1 MNDRQNNDTIL
12 RPTGWGEYIG
22 QHSTVQSIRM
32 HLEASKKRNDTP
44 EHILLFG
51 PPGMGKT
58 TLANLVATEIGGNLR
73 TTSGPALEKVGDL
86 ASVITNLSP
95 GDVLFIDEIHR
106 LNKMIEE
113 VLYPAMERGVLD
125 IILGKGPS
133 ARTVQLDLPPFTII
147 AATTRVSLLSAPLRS
162 RFSGGSYRLE
172 PYSESEMAVIIDRSA
187 QILDIPLQPDARD
200 LLVSA
205 SRSTP
210 RTANYL
216 LKRVRDYAQV
226 HNIPYNTDTVRQTF
240 DLLGIDTTGLSRSDR
255 QYLEALYT
263 KFSGGPVGVKTLA
276 AALDEDEGT
285 LEDVIE
291 PYLMRMGYIERTA
304 RGREITELGKNH
316 IINNTD

>member
-1 MNDRQNNDTIL
+1 MNDRQNNDTLL
-12 RPTGWGEYIG
+12 RPTAWDEYIG
-22 QHSTVQSIRM
+22 QHSTVQSVRM

-58 TLANLVATEIGGNLR
+58 TLANLVANEIGGNLR

-106 LNKMIEE
+106 LNKLIEE

-147 AATTRVSLLSAPLRS
+147 AATTRVSLISAPLRS
-162 RFSGGSYRLE
+162 RFSGGTYRLE
-172 PYSESEMAVIIDRSA
+172 PYTESEMTTIVGRSA
-187 QILDIPLQPDARD
+187 QLLDIPLEPDACN

-216 LKRVRDYAQV
+216 LKRIRDYAQV
-226 HNIPYNTDTVRQTF
+226 HDLPYSADTVRKTF
-240 DLLGIDTTGLSRSDR
+240 ELLGIDEQGLSRSDR
-255 QYLEALYT
+255 HYLEALQN
-263 KFSGGPVGVKTLA
+263 KFNGGPVGVKTLA

-285 LEDVIE
+285 LEDVVE

-304 RGREITELGKNH
+304 RGREITKLGTQHLGTNP
-316 IINNTD
+316 N